1 MNLNFITSNQLGLMH
16 IAKWIAFETLN
27 VTLSNMNARNFKR
40 EPNSRKSNK
49 EREMKVLFWG
59 TMLGSEPTKLPL
71 WKPGR
76 LFFFSFPIVGVPSI
90 SDIVYLIPPPN
101 WKYAFTL
108 IVTPTFVLKLNFAQ
122 ISFATFFLYHMGPNQ
137 LYSHADMTIC
147 DWSTSYRAKAEKQ
160 NFS

>member
-1 MNLNFITSNQLGLMH
+1 MLEISKENLTQGKAI
-16 IAKWIAFETLN
+16 
-27 VTLSNMNARNFKR
+27 KR
-40 EPNSRKSNK
+40 ERWKYC
-49 EREMKVLFWG
+49 FGGQCWG
-59 TMLGSEPTKLPL
+59 LNQQNFHYESPKDFF
-71 WKPGR
+71 
-76 LFFFSFPIVGVPSI
+76 FFFSFPIVGVPSI